1 MWTPDPELA
10 RSAIETID
18 AEVASLTA
26 TPSAAEHALGLLEAA
41 GTLAAMAQPAEAT
54 RHVPA
59 PARELVRA
67 RLADLQLDEL
77 DDATVDLLQHASRC
91 LTMDD
96 ELLEEELGSV
106 LDALRARDRV
116 ELAWLGAET
125 LALASALS
133 SEAVAARD
141 AFDEELAPLLWQL
154 LPLGTAR
161 TAELAW
167 MSPDAQ
173 ARFWW
178 RSRGAELPAN
188 ALDDPRHRVA
198 VLREFPEAKPHLDK
212 LAAFRPR
219 DEGARLVT
227 HASLGMPLDAMIASA
242 RAAALVNERG
252 QPRALAAGGDA
263 GAGAIQ
269 LARNDIAELSVAG
282 GVLIVDV
289 LSDVAPGAV
298 PALVRDDEALRGVA
312 VEGAVQRYEIDL
324 SVRDLDGAGWRLIIP
339 LVSGIVELAFDAGG

>member
-1 MWTPDPELA
+1 MWTPDPELT

-26 TPSAAEHALGLLEAA
+26 TPSAAEHAVGLLEAA
-41 GTLAAMAQPAEAT
+41 GTLAAMAQPDEAT

-59 PARELVRA
+59 PARELVRMQ
-67 RLADLQLDEL
+67 LANLLFEEL
-77 DDATVDLLQHASRC
+77 DDAAVDLLQHASHC

-96 ELLEEELGSV
+96 ELYEEELGPV

-125 LALASALS
+125 LALSSALS

-167 MSPDAQ
+167 MSPDLQ
-173 ARFWW
+173 TRFWW
-178 RSRGAELPAN
+178 RSRGAALPAN
-188 ALDDPRHRVA
+188 ALDDPRHRAV
-198 VLREFPEAKPHLDK
+198 VLREFPEAKPHLDA

-219 DEGARLVT
+219 EESSWAGT
-227 HASLGMPLDAMIASA
+227 KTSLGMPLDAMIASA
-242 RAAALVNERG
+242 RSAARVNERG
-252 QPRALAAGGDA
+252 QPRAAAAGGDA
-263 GAGAIQ
+263 GAGAVQ
-269 LARNDIAELSVAG
+269 LAKNDIAELSVASG
-282 GVLIVDV
+282 KLIIDV
-289 LSDVAPGAV
+289 LADVAPGAV
-298 PALVRDDEALRGVA
+298 PALVRNDEALRAVA
-312 VEGAVQRYEIDL
+312 VAGAIQRYEIDL
-324 SVRDLDGAGWRLIIP
+324 SVRDLAGAGWRLIIP
-339 LVSGIVELAFDAGG
+339 LVSGIVELAFDGGG